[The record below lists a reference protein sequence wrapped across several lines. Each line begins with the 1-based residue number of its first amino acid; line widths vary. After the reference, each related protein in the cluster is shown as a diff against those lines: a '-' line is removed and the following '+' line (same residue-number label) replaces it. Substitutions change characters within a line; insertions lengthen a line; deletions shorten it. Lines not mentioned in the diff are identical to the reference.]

1 LSSAKNKKVL
11 IITYYWPPSGG
22 AGVQRW
28 LKFTK
33 YLPEYGWE
41 PIIYTPDN
49 GEIPV
54 IDESLQKD
62 ISQETTVIKRKIWE
76 PYIWYK
82 KFIGQKNNQKINVGF
97 LSEGKK
103 PKFTEKISVWIRGNF
118 FIPDARKFWI
128 KPSIKFL
135 LKYLTNNPVDIIIS
149 TGPPHSMHLIAMQL
163 QKKLNIPWIADFR
176 DPWTNID
183 FYNDLLLTKL
193 ANRKHHKLE
202 KKVLQNANYI
212 LSVGETLKN
221 EFLKLGATDVKIITN
236 GFDNSDINN
245 SNISLDKKFSI
256 VHIGSMPKSRNPEIL
271 WKTLGKLVTTNNDFA
286 KYLEIKLVGKCDY
299 SVTNSLEKHNLINFV
314 NKVDYVSHDKIS
326 TIQQSAQ
333 ILLLVI
339 NQTKNAKGILTGKF
353 FEYMASKRP
362 ILAIGPTD
370 GDAAK
375 ILDETNAGVIIDFND
390 SKKIENTLLSFFE
403 KYKNSDLSIESNNI
417 DKYSRKNLTSELA
430 NTLNSIT

>member
-1 LSSAKNKKVL
+1 
-11 IITYYWPPSGG
+11 
-22 AGVQRW
+22 
-28 LKFTK
+28 
-33 YLPEYGWE
+33 
-41 PIIYTPDN
+41 
-49 GEIPV
+49 
-54 IDESLQKD
+54 
-62 ISQETTVIKRKIWE
+62 
-76 PYIWYK
+76 
-82 KFIGQKNNQKINVGF
+82 
-97 LSEGKK
+97 
-103 PKFTEKISVWIRGNF
+103 
-118 FIPDARKFWI
+118 
-128 KPSIKFL
+128 
-135 LKYLTNNPVDIIIS
+135 
-149 TGPPHSMHLIAMQL
+149 
-163 QKKLNIPWIADFR
+163 
-176 DPWTNID
+176 
-183 FYNDLLLTKL
+183 
-193 ANRKHHKLE
+193 
-202 KKVLQNANYI
+202 
-212 LSVGETLKN
+212 
-221 EFLKLGATDVKIITN
+221 
-236 GFDNSDINN
+236 
-245 SNISLDKKFSI
+245 
-256 VHIGSMPKSRNPEIL
+256 MPKSRNPEIL

-314 NKVDYVSHDKIS
+314 NKVDYVSHDEIS